1 MGRSRRLAK
10 SIFRQGYTAALK
22 LAKSPCHT
30 HAHTEAM
37 PRIAVLIIVL
47 VIIVGALYFL
57 STVPKQQPTK
67 TIEVEV
73 AQPGPSAGNAH

>member
-1 MGRSRRLAK
+1 
-10 SIFRQGYTAALK
+10 
-22 LAKSPCHT
+22 
-30 HAHTEAM
+30 M

-73 AQPGPSAGNAH
+73 AQPGPSSGNAH